1 MKRFILVFL
10 ILSAMVSISSC
21 TGSRD
26 AYSIDSISDTDILM
40 TTTTEDISNR
50 RETATQSA
58 EVTST
63 KSNQKSTADTVSQ
76 NTVAYND
83 KEKNNMKISDDG
95 NFSLTLD
102 FQAQTIS
109 QSDKISVKATFE
121 NLTDKS
127 FTLIYGG
134 SMDGNIIYSGVC
146 GLNDTM
152 TYPSA
157 SVEFNINP
165 NEAITKTFEYNAKDK
180 GEYLVYSTVQYDYG
194 DEFNQGIYN
203 LQNLSLSNQILTVN

>member
-1 MKRFILVFL
+1 
-10 ILSAMVSISSC
+10 MVLISSC

-26 AYSIDSISDTDILM
+26 TSSIDSVSDTDTLM
-40 TTTTEDISNR
+40 TTTTTKEDTSNST
-50 RETATQSA
+50 ETT
-58 EVTST
+58 TST
-63 KSNQKSTADTVSQ
+63 KSDQESTADTVSQ

-83 KEKNNMKISDDG
+83 KEKSNMKFSDDG
-95 NFSLTLD
+95 NFSLTFD
-102 FQAQTIS
+102 FQAQAIS
-109 QSDKISVKATFE
+109 QGDKISVKATFE

-165 NEAITKTFEYNAKDK
+165 NEAITKTFEYTAKDK
-180 GEYLVYSTVQYDYG
+180 GEYLVYTTVQYYYG

-203 LQNLSLSNQILTVN
+203 LQNLSLDKQILTVN